1 MTFSPP
7 SADRVPNLSSDF
19 KYKVLKTGTGVSIRK
34 FLVPNATAVVIP
46 NEIDGL
52 PVVEIGP
59 RAFENRD
66 SLTSVSLPSQLA
78 TVGKIAF
85 YGCSSLTKV
94 DFFTIPKFGKE
105 TFYACEALTTVA
117 LPVDTETLRAAGFEL
132 SLNRPFY
139 EIFDSCVVFSA
150 DGKTL
155 YRYPPGRDEAEYVVP
170 DGVETLGDY
179 SFTDCPKLTTVALPA
194 SLTNVAN
201 FAFPLCSSLSR
212 LTVSPDN
219 PRFRAIDG
227 IVISADG
234 KTLYLYPPGRD
245 EAEYV
250 VPDGVEAIADYA
262 FAHCYELTNIALPN
276 SLRRIGAEAF
286 GFCAEQK
293 KIAIPDGLETV
304 GPWAFLGR
312 RALRTLR
319 FGAALREIGPNAF
332 EKCSSS
338 LTLSA
343 PEGSVV
349 EQFAKEN
356 NRRFRPRRR

>member
-7 SADRVPNLSSDF
+7 PADRVPNPSSDF
-19 KYKVLKTGTGVSIRK
+19 KYKVLKTGTGVSIQK
-34 FLVPNATAVVIP
+34 FLAPDATAVVIP

-66 SLTSVSLPSQLA
+66 SLTSVALPSQLA
-78 TVGKIAF
+78 TVGERAF
-85 YGCSSLTKV
+85 YGCSALTKV

-105 TFYACEALTTVA
+105 AFYACEALMTVA
-117 LPVDTETLRAAGFEL
+117 LPVDAETLRAAGFEL

-155 YRYPPGRDEAEYVVP
+155 YRYPPGR
-170 DGVETLGDY
+170 G
-179 SFTDCPKLTTVALPA
+179 
-194 SLTNVAN
+194 
-201 FAFPLCSSLSR
+201 
-212 LTVSPDN
+212 
-219 PRFRAIDG
+219 
-227 IVISADG
+227 
-234 KTLYLYPPGRD
+234 

-262 FAHCYELTNIALPN
+262 FAHCYALTDVALPN

-286 GFCAEQK
+286 GFCAELK
-293 KIAIPDGLETV
+293 KIAIPNGLETV

-332 EKCSSS
+332 ESD
-338 LTLSA
+338 LRA
-343 PEGSVV
+343 
-349 EQFAKEN
+349 
-356 NRRFRPRRR
+356 

>member
-1 MTFSPP
+1 MTFSPSP
-7 SADRVPNLSSDF
+7 ADRVPNLSSDF

-66 SLTSVSLPSQLA
+66 SLTSVALPSQLA
-78 TVGKIAF
+78 TVGERAF
-85 YGCSSLTKV
+85 YSCSSLTKV

-105 TFYACEALTTVA
+105 AFYACEALTTVA
-117 LPVDTETLRAAGFEL
+117 LPVDAETLRTAGFEL

-139 EIFDSCVVFSA
+139 EIFDSCVVFSV

-155 YRYPPGRDEAEYVVP
+155 
-170 DGVETLGDY
+170 
-179 SFTDCPKLTTVALPA
+179 
-194 SLTNVAN
+194 
-201 FAFPLCSSLSR
+201 
-212 LTVSPDN
+212 
-219 PRFRAIDG
+219 I
-227 IVISADG
+227 
-234 KTLYLYPPGRD
+234 KTCRQRN
-245 EAEYV
+245 AKYV

-262 FAHCYELTNIALPN
+262 FAHCHTLTNVAHPN
-276 SLRRIGAEAF
+276 SLRRIGVEAF
-286 GFCAEQK
+286 AFCAEPK

-304 GPWAFLGR
+304 GPWAFLGGR
-312 RALRTLR
+312 TLRTLR

-343 PEGSVV
+343 PKGSVV
-349 EQFAKEN
+349 EQYAKEN